1 MGEVEVIGDKV
12 GGIAVHVGARV
23 MSKAGAHEVLISST
37 VRDLLTGADLRFDDR
52 GFQEL
57 KGVEASMHLYAV
69 RPAEDLDEDAT
80 PAALHAPEP
89 TAGRRIPL
97 IALAGGGMVVLL
109 TIAVV
114 VLTRGGTDA
123 FPRGPDTV
131 ARVDPSSGALV
142 GGVAVG
148 TSPGSI
154 VAEAGT
160 VWVANFDDQTIQAID
175 EDTGEAGP
183 AQGVGNPTGL
193 AVGADRVW
201 VANGYADS
209 IVAVDP
215 TVSNAKE
222 TISLPEITGID
233 DAHPTDV
240 AFGEGSLWVTDD
252 GNAMVYRIDPS
263 TMEVVPI
270 SLDPGSDP
278 SAIAVGDGAVWV
290 AMPAA
295 RAVVEIDPATDA
307 ARDPIPLTEEPRA
320 IAIGEGAVWVTLPQ
334 ADGVLR
340 MDPGSDAR
348 ETIGDVGGSPQGVST
363 AAGRVWVAN
372 AAGSLTWLDATTGE
386 VLGHAA
392 LAGTPWDVAATE
404 RGVWVTIRD

>member
-1 MGEVEVIGDKV
+1 
-12 GGIAVHVGARV
+12 
-23 MSKAGAHEVLISST
+23 
-37 VRDLLTGADLRFDDR
+37 
-52 GFQEL
+52 
-57 KGVEASMHLYAV
+57 
-69 RPAEDLDEDAT
+69 
-80 PAALHAPEP
+80 
-89 TAGRRIPL
+89 
-97 IALAGGGMVVLL
+97 
-109 TIAVV
+109 
-114 VLTRGGTDA
+114 
-123 FPRGPDTV
+123 
-131 ARVDPSSGALV
+131 
-142 GGVAVG
+142 
-148 TSPGSI
+148 
-154 VAEAGT
+154 
-160 VWVANFDDQTIQAID
+160 
-175 EDTGEAGP
+175 
-183 AQGVGNPTGL
+183 
-193 AVGADRVW
+193 
-201 VANGYADS
+201 
-209 IVAVDP
+209 
-215 TVSNAKE
+215 
-222 TISLPEITGID
+222 
-233 DAHPTDV
+233 
-240 AFGEGSLWVTDD
+240 
-252 GNAMVYRIDPS
+252 
-263 TMEVVPI
+263 MEVVPI